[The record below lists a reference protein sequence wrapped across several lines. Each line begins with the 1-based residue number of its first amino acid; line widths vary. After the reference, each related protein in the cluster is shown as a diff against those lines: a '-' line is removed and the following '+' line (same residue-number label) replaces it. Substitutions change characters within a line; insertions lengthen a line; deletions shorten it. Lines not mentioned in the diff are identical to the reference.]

1 MTNLVG
7 STTRV
12 DLRPGLVLVT
22 VADRRLALP
31 VDQVLEVHPIVEVSP
46 LPGAPE
52 VVEGLIDVRGELVA
66 VLDLGVRFGQRRAG
80 TSMDDRLVMVQTARR
95 RLALHVDAA
104 VEIVFPDAGTLRSRP
119 VEEASATA
127 VGVVVL
133 DDGLVVIH
141 DLEAFLTAPELR
153 QLLDAM
159 ARGRGS
165 RR

>member
-1 MTNLVG
+1 
-7 STTRV
+7 
-12 DLRPGLVLVT
+12 
-22 VADRRLALP
+22 
-31 VDQVLEVHPIVEVSP
+31 
-46 LPGAPE
+46 
-52 VVEGLIDVRGELVA
+52 
-66 VLDLGVRFGQRRAG
+66 
-80 TSMDDRLVMVQTARR
+80 
-95 RLALHVDAA
+95 
-104 VEIVFPDAGTLRSRP
+104 